1 MEKIRI
7 NAVLTSQPVFLSFQG
22 VGQVSALVRGMTE
35 YGQMTFCCIEK
46 DWLPKENAENRLA
59 GSTLAQ
65 ILTSSEKD
73 EVLFYVKPDEQ
84 GNPTSEVIG
93 FINKTK
99 HFGSNYKIHL

>member
-7 NAVLTSQPVFLSFQG
+7 NAVLISQPVFLSFHRA
-22 VGQVSALVRGMTE
+22 GQVSALVRGMTE

-46 DWLPKENAENRLA
+46 DCLPQENAENRLA